1 MIAELLGSDSL
12 VSLLIIIVGSALT
25 LFVILKVIGSVGRSV
40 GLGGGRRKG
49 RGDITIIRRR

>member
-12 VSLLIIIVGSALT
+12 GSLAVIIIGAALT
-25 LFVILKVIGSVGRSV
+25 LGIILKVVGSVGRSV

-49 RGDITIIRRR
+49 RGDIIIKRR